1 MDYIQMFHNLWT
13 TNSTVTW
20 GKMLLVGLL
29 FITFDLVFFLV
40 FWFLRQEVAI
50 EWGYPQRRRKY
61 MKRKLASHTFGER
74 ITLLKLTGEAER
86 KGFMLYVNIIFHWMN
101 ILAFVASL
109 VGFVACM
116 ITLAD
121 GWALTLLV
129 MAEIAV
135 SFVTAVVEL
144 VPHALCLKSVRNKYR

>member
-1 MDYIQMFHNLWT
+1 M
-13 TNSTVTW
+13 
-20 GKMLLVGLL
+20 
-29 FITFDLVFFLV
+29 
-40 FWFLRQEVAI
+40 
-50 EWGYPQRRRKY
+50 
-61 MKRKLASHTFGER
+61 
-74 ITLLKLTGEAER
+74 
-86 KGFMLYVNIIFHWMN
+86 
-101 ILAFVASL
+101 AFVASL